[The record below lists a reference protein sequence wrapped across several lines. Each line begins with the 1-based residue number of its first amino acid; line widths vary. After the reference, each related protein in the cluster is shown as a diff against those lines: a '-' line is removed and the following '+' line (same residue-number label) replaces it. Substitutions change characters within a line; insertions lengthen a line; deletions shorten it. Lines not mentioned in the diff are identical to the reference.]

1 MCMESKAW
9 KTCGAVVAVFCVYV
23 CVCVCVCVFTGVQL
37 TYNIMLVSAVQQGES
52 VIHTHTSVLQIL
64 CPRRL

>member
-9 KTCGAVVAVFCVYV
+9 KTCRAVVAVF
-23 CVCVCVCVFTGVQL
+23 CVCVCVCVFIGVQL